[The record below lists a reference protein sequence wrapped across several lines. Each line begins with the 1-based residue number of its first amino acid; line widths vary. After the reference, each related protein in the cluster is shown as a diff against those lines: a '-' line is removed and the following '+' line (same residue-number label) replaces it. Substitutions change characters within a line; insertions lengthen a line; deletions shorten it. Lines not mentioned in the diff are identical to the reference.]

1 MQLVRT
7 TVVHAVESEGV
18 CLAEVKVLSNDV
30 EELWDFGGDSGYG
43 FVLVER
49 EWPIVHDRLVVICC
63 VLIGDEVI
71 TVLVE
76 VVFLSCRNKE
86 F

>member
-7 TVVHAVESEGV
+7 TVVHAVESAGV

-30 EELWDFGGDSGYG
+30 EELWDFGDDSGDG
-43 FVLVER
+43 VVLVER

-71 TVLVE
+71 IVLVE
-76 VVFLSCRNKE
+76 AVFHSCRNE
-86 F
+86 GF